1 MLSVRVDYVYTPCNT
16 PFKGA
21 YLGISH
27 IKYLLGNIMNI
38 EQLTAHAIAGEL
50 GDRIKTAR
58 LNANLTQKALANKA
72 GLSLKAITNGEKGKS
87 TLESMIAILIALEL
101 TEQLN
106 LFIPKQEISPVQ
118 LIELQGKERK
128 RATSPTKINS
138 KNSDQNK
145 DTPTW

>member
-1 MLSVRVDYVYTPCNT
+1 MLLVIFIIN
-16 PFKGA
+16 
-21 YLGISH
+21 
-27 IKYLLGNIMNI
+27 YLLGSLMGFEN
-38 EQLTAHAIAGEL
+38 LTPNAIAKEL

-72 GLSLKAITNGEKGKS
+72 GVSLKAVTNGEKGKS

-118 LIELQGKERK
+118 LMELKGKERK
-128 RATSPTKINS
+128 RATSSNKNS
-138 KNSDQNK
+138 KPAK
-145 DTPTW
+145 DEPQW